1 MSWARCCQQ
10 QKCIPQRFWCYRN
23 WCNCVPSTQQL
34 LSGFGGRFS
43 KGRTVWKLS
52 LRWFADLQNR
62 QMNMDY
68 VLCQTLKNTM
78 TSEEK
83 RVIFVYDINCQ
94 YMVKLMARI
103 KCGVKHLWIWPDL
116 FLVPGIGLFHVH
128 GHQEIYAFHDLPQHL
143 SQGQVKQMERYWRH
157 CGLCSMR
164 SVTPPGPWLWHTDW
178 KYWMPTCWITTGKKW
193 STWVPF

>member
-1 MSWARCCQQ
+1 
-10 QKCIPQRFWCYRN
+10 
-23 WCNCVPSTQQL
+23 
-34 LSGFGGRFS
+34 
-43 KGRTVWKLS
+43 
-52 LRWFADLQNR
+52 
-62 QMNMDY
+62 MDY
-68 VLCQTLKNTM
+68 ALCQALKNTM

-143 SQGQVKQMERYWRH
+143 SQGQVKQMKRYWRH

-164 SVTPPGPWLWHTDW
+164 SVAPPGPWLWHTDW
-178 KYWMPTCWITTGKKW
+178 KYWRLTCWITTGKKW
-193 STWVPF
+193 LTWVPFQFVLYLLRNSIHQELGSSPQARPLLVSTSYRGCSLCDTFG